1 MGEKIF
7 RILHWLR
14 TPYFF
19 LGQYAAL
26 ESLEMSVIQEE
37 SYC

>member
-1 MGEKIF
+1 
-7 RILHWLR
+7 LR
-14 TPYFF
+14 TPYIF